1 MRSKLNKF
9 QNVWRDQVWV
19 RVRAGPCMVR
29 SGEAGAGR
37 PLYGV
42 GLGAKARALYG
53 DSPGQNDTQTLL
65 NTQPLP
71 LR

>member
-1 MRSKLNKF
+1 MSGGTRSGSG
-9 QNVWRDQVWV
+9 
-19 RVRAGPCMVR
+19 VRAGPCMVR

-53 DSPGQNDTQTLL
+53 DPPPLAQND
-65 NTQPLP
+65 
-71 LR
+71 